1 MKKFTDITNIAVGG
15 IVCIVGVI
23 VYKKLKDIHDEIIYF
38 EDRKGI
44 IYSNKEYDKKL
55 KEWFKTES

>member
-15 IVCIVGVI
+15 IVCIAGVI